1 MKRTSCTQLTNQNE
15 RSCRLTAALANSIA
29 GGKVFIPAP
38 FPVQGDCFVP
48 VDIMVWEVVTPAV
61 LSNDPKHQS
70 VRYSEPQEEMM
81 DADGDQPHDLLCFEQ
96 HLPASPGFPTSDSY
110 MEYDDLPDLQ
120 EVQEEAEPTAP
131 PVYQV
136 DVGVSHQER
145 HAHTQPPDTRW
156 LTQLAHIAT
165 GPQSPLL
172 QEPLNSS
179 SSSVCLSSTSS
190 NLHSYARPPP
200 PLPSSTLSPPRG
212 HGRERRRSR
221 KSSEC
226 GSAVSTRSSLSDDE
240 DMGWSFSCPPTAWHC
255 FLKGTHLRFHHG
267 SNVEWQDVEDLDSAD
282 EDSGDEE
289 QSRSLK
295 SYGSEGLQLV
305 EHSEI
310 VLSGQTVLQ
319 LTFDPGVF
327 GHAPMTARC
336 QLDHPF
342 YVKNKGRS
350 GRRTLELLKTY
361 HLLHTLFY
369 FLSGWSSFHPS
380 LTVVHYGIPCYE
392 MEVGDVCLPPG
403 HRDAKHTDDSQVFD
417 TFRSYDFTPLDS
429 SAVYVLSSMA
439 RRRRASQS
447 SGGAVSPDRDT
458 SQDGH
463 SPGHSHSPR
472 QKPTKA
478 QQASPAGSNNVTPQ
492 KCKRPMNAF
501 MLFAKKFRVE
511 YTQMYPGKDNRAISV
526 LLGERW
532 KKMRSE
538 ERRAFTVQAKAL
550 ADEQKR
556 LNPDCWKRKRT
567 NSGCQGN

>member
-1 MKRTSCTQLTNQNE
+1 
-15 RSCRLTAALANSIA
+15 
-29 GGKVFIPAP
+29 
-38 FPVQGDCFVP
+38 
-48 VDIMVWEVVTPAV
+48 MVWEVKTPAV
-61 LSNDPKHQS
+61 LSSDPKYQNVQEPEHQA
-70 VRYSEPQEEMM
+70 EHTGMMMM
-81 DADGDQPHDLLCFEQ
+81 DTNEDQSHDPLRCDEHF
-96 HLPASPGFPTSDSY
+96 PSSPDLPTSDSY

-120 EVQEEAEPTAP
+120 EVREEPDSKAA

-136 DVGVSHQER
+136 EVGVSHQER
-145 HAHTQPPDTRW
+145 HAHKQTRGPQPPDTHW

-165 GPQSPLL
+165 SPQSPLL
-172 QEPLNSS
+172 QEAPHSS
-179 SSSVCLSSTSS
+179 SSSVGIPTTSS
-190 NLHSYARPPP
+190 DLHSYARPPL

-212 HGRERRRSR
+212 HGRQRRRSR
-221 KSSEC
+221 TSSEC

-255 FLKGTHLRFHHG
+255 FLKGTHLRFHSG
-267 SNVEWQDVEDLDSAD
+267 SNVKWQDVEDLDSGE
-282 EDSGDEE
+282 EDSAAEE

-305 EHSEI
+305 EHAET
-310 VLSGQTVLQ
+310 VLSGQAVLQ
-319 LTFDPGVF
+319 LTFDPRAF
-327 GHAPMTARC
+327 GYTPMTARC
-336 QLDHPF
+336 RLDHPF
-342 YVKNKGRS
+342 YVKNKG
-350 GRRTLELLKTY
+350 
-361 HLLHTLFY
+361 
-369 FLSGWSSFHPS
+369 WSSFYPS

-403 HRDAKHTDDSQVFD
+403 HRDAKHTDDSLVFD

-429 SAVYVLSSMA
+429 SAVYMLSSMA

-458 SQDGH
+458 LQDAH
-463 SPGHSHSPR
+463 SPGTHSHST
-472 QKPTKA
+472 QKKPTKT
-478 QQASPAGSNNVTPQ
+478 QQANTQGGNSAPPT

-511 YTQMYPGKDNRAISV
+511 YTQMFPGKDNRAISV

-538 ERRAFTVQAKAL
+538 ERRVFTLQAKAL

>member
-1 MKRTSCTQLTNQNE
+1 MSSQPFIAYTLQLIGGSCFCSLVYDYNADTD
-15 RSCRLTAALANSIA
+15 AM
-29 GGKVFIPAP
+29 
-38 FPVQGDCFVP
+38 P

-61 LSNDPKHQS
+61 LSSDPKHH
-70 VRYSEPQEEMM
+70 SEPEGEHTGVMM
-81 DADGDQPHDLLCFEQ
+81 DADGDQSHDLLRCEER
-96 HLPASPGFPTSDSY
+96 LPSSPGFPTSDSY

-120 EVQEEAEPTAP
+120 EVQEEMEQTAP
-131 PVYQV
+131 PIFQV
-136 DVGVSHQER
+136 DMGVSHQER
-145 HAHTQPPDTRW
+145 HAHTHPPDTHW

-172 QEPLNSS
+172 QESPNSS
-179 SSSVCLSSTSS
+179 SSPACLSSTSS

-200 PLPSSTLSPPRG
+200 PLPSNSSSSRSSPRG
-212 HGRERRRSR
+212 HGRERRRTR

-255 FLKGTHLRFHHG
+255 FLKGTHLRFQ
-267 SNVEWQDVEDLDSAD
+267 SSLNAKWQDVEDLD
-282 EDSGDEE
+282 EE
-289 QSRSLK
+289 RSRSLK

-305 EHSEI
+305 EHSET

-319 LTFDPGVF
+319 LTFDPGAF
-327 GHAPMTARC
+327 GRVPVTARC

-342 YVKNKGRS
+342 YVKNKG
-350 GRRTLELLKTY
+350 
-361 HLLHTLFY
+361 
-369 FLSGWSSFHPS
+369 WSSFHPS
-380 LTVVHYGIPCYE
+380 LTVVRYGIPCYE

-403 HRDAKHTDDSQVFD
+403 HRDAKHTDDSLVFD
-417 TFRSYDFTPLDS
+417 TFKSYDFTPLDS

-447 SGGAVSPDRDT
+447 SGGAVSPDRDAL
-458 SQDGH
+458 QDTNSAGR
-463 SPGHSHSPR
+463 SHSPR
-472 QKPTKA
+472 QKPTKS
-478 QQASPAGSNNVTPQ
+478 QQASAAASNNATPT

-501 MLFAKKFRVE
+501 MLFAKKYRVE
-511 YTQMYPGKDNRAISV
+511 YTQMFPGKDNRAISV
-526 LLGERW
+526 LLGEQW
-532 KKMRSE
+532 KKMRTE
-538 ERRAFTVQAKAL
+538 ERRTFTVQAKAL

>member
-1 MKRTSCTQLTNQNE
+1 
-15 RSCRLTAALANSIA
+15 
-29 GGKVFIPAP
+29 
-38 FPVQGDCFVP
+38 
-48 VDIMVWEVVTPAV
+48 MVWEVVTP
-61 LSNDPKHQS
+61 KHQNMQD
-70 VRYSEPQEEMM
+70 SEPQGEHTAVMM
-81 DADGDQPHDLLCFEQ
+81 DTDRDQSHDLLCFEE
-96 HLPASPGFPTSDSY
+96 HLPSSPGFPTSDSH

-120 EVQEEAEPTAP
+120 EVQEEVAQAAP

-145 HAHTQPPDTRW
+145 HAHAQPPDTHW

-172 QEPLNSS
+172 QGSPHSS
-179 SSSVCLSSTSS
+179 SSSVCLSITSS

-200 PLPSSTLSPPRG
+200 SPPRSTSSPSKG

-226 GSAVSTRSSLSDDE
+226 GSVVSTRSSLSDDE
-240 DMGWSFSCPPTAWHC
+240 DMGWSFTWPSTAWHC
-255 FLKGTHLRFHHG
+255 FLKGTHLRFHSG
-267 SNVEWQDVEDLDSAD
+267 SNVEWQDIEDLDSTEE

-310 VLSGQTVLQ
+310 MLSGQAVLQ
-319 LTFDPGVF
+319 LTFDPGAF
-327 GHAPMTARC
+327 GRTPLTARC
-336 QLDHPF
+336 QIDHPF
-342 YVKNKGRS
+342 YVKSK
-350 GRRTLELLKTY
+350 
-361 HLLHTLFY
+361 
-369 FLSGWSSFHPS
+369 GWSSFYPS
-380 LTVVHYGIPCYE
+380 LTVVRHGIPCYE
-392 MEVGDVCLPPG
+392 MELGGVCLPPG
-403 HRDAKHTDDSQVFD
+403 HRDAKHTDDSLVFD

-439 RRRRASQS
+439 RRRRTSQS

-458 SQDGH
+458 SQGAN
-463 SPGHSHSPR
+463 SPGPSNSPR
-472 QKPTKA
+472 QKPTKS
-478 QQASPAGSNNVTPQ
+478 QQASTAGSATPT

-538 ERRAFTVQAKAL
+538 ERRVFTVQAKAL

-567 NSGCQGN
+567 SSGCQGN

>member
-1 MKRTSCTQLTNQNE
+1 M
-15 RSCRLTAALANSIA
+15 
-29 GGKVFIPAP
+29 
-38 FPVQGDCFVP
+38 
-48 VDIMVWEVVTPAV
+48 MVWEVVTPAV
-61 LSNDPKHQS
+61 LPSDPKYHNLQEA
-70 VRYSEPQEEMM
+70 EPQAEHTGMVM
-81 DADGDQPHDLLCFEQ
+81 DTDGDQSHDPLRCDEHF
-96 HLPASPGFPTSDSY
+96 PSSPDFPTSDSY

-120 EVQEEAEPTAP
+120 EVQEEATAA

-136 DVGVSHQER
+136 EVGVSHQER
-145 HAHTQPPDTRW
+145 RAHTQAHNSQPLDTHW

-172 QEPLNSS
+172 QESPRSS
-179 SSSVCLSSTSS
+179 SSSVCIPSTSS
-190 NLHSYARPPP
+190 DLHSYARPPP
-200 PLPSSTLSPPRG
+200 PLPSSTLSSPRG
-212 HGRERRRSR
+212 HLRERRRSR

-255 FLKGTHLRFHHG
+255 FLKGTHLRFHSG
-267 SNVEWQDVEDLDSAD
+267 SNVEWQDAEDLE
-282 EDSGDEE
+282 EDAADEE
-289 QSRSLK
+289 QSRFLK

-305 EHSEI
+305 EHAEI
-310 VLSGQTVLQ
+310 VLSGQAVLQ
-319 LTFDPGVF
+319 LTFDPGAF
-327 GHAPMTARC
+327 GCTPMTARC
-336 QLDHPF
+336 HLDHLF
-342 YVKNKGRS
+342 YVKNKG
-350 GRRTLELLKTY
+350 
-361 HLLHTLFY
+361 
-369 FLSGWSSFHPS
+369 WSSFYPS

-403 HRDAKHTDDSQVFD
+403 HRDAKHTDDSLVFD

-439 RRRRASQS
+439 RRRHVSQS
-447 SGGAVSPDRDT
+447 SREAVSPDRDVL
-458 SQDGH
+458 QDPH
-463 SPGHSHSPR
+463 SPSHSHSSQ
-472 QKPTKA
+472 QKAARGRPVGTQGGNA
-478 QQASPAGSNNVTPQ
+478 ATQT

-538 ERRAFTVQAKAL
+538 ERRTFTVQAKAL

>member
-1 MKRTSCTQLTNQNE
+1 MNE
-15 RSCRLTAALANSIA
+15 DGNEVRSFGQKFRHLCGRRRPRSRCL
-29 GGKVFIPAP
+29 
-38 FPVQGDCFVP
+38 
-48 VDIMVWEVVTPAV
+48 DIMVWEVVTPTV
-61 LSNDPKHQS
+61 LSGHSKCHQ
-70 VRYSEPQEEMM
+70 VPEPEPQAEDTEMM
-81 DADGDQPHDLLCFEQ
+81 TDADGDQSHDSLRCDEHF
-96 HLPASPGFPTSDSY
+96 PSSPGFPTSDSY

-120 EVQEEAEPTAP
+120 EVREETESTAP

-136 DVGVSHQER
+136 ELGVSHQER
-145 HAHTQPPDTRW
+145 NIQTHRPEPPDTRW

-172 QEPLNSS
+172 QEPPDSS
-179 SSSVCLSSTSS
+179 SSSVCIPSSSS
-190 NLHSYARPPP
+190 DLHSYARPPP
-200 PLPSSTLSPPRG
+200 PLPSSTLSSLRG
-212 HGRERRRSR
+212 HGRERQRCRTN
-221 KSSEC
+221 SEC

-255 FLKGTHLRFHHG
+255 FLKGTRLHFH
-267 SNVEWQDVEDLDSAD
+267 SSSKIEWREAEDLESAEEDSAD
-282 EDSGDEE
+282 EK
-289 QSRSLK
+289 QSRFLK

-305 EHSEI
+305 EHAEI
-310 VLSGQTVLQ
+310 VLSGQAVLQ
-319 LTFDPGVF
+319 LTFDPGTF
-327 GHAPMTARC
+327 GYIPLTARC

-342 YVKNKGRS
+342 YVKNKG
-350 GRRTLELLKTY
+350 
-361 HLLHTLFY
+361 
-369 FLSGWSSFHPS
+369 WSSFYPS

-403 HRDAKHTDDSQVFD
+403 HRDAKHTEDSPVFD
-417 TFRSYDFTPLDS
+417 TFKSYDFTPLDS

-447 SGGAVSPDRDT
+447 SRGAVSPDRDVL
-458 SQDGH
+458 QDVH
-463 SPGHSHSPR
+463 SPSHSHATQ
-472 QKPTKA
+472 QKPPKNQLLST
-478 QQASPAGSNNVTPQ
+478 QGGSSATPT

-538 ERRAFTVQAKAL
+538 ERRVFTLQAKAL

>member
-1 MKRTSCTQLTNQNE
+1 
-15 RSCRLTAALANSIA
+15 
-29 GGKVFIPAP
+29 
-38 FPVQGDCFVP
+38 
-48 VDIMVWEVVTPAV
+48 MVWEVVTPAV
-61 LSNDPKHQS
+61 LPCDPKHP
-70 VRYSEPQEEMM
+70 EPEGQHTEVMM
-81 DADGDQPHDLLCFEQ
+81 DADGDQTHDLLRCEEV
-96 HLPASPGFPTSDSY
+96 LSSSPSFPTSDSY

-120 EVQEEAEPTAP
+120 EVQEESEPTAP

-145 HAHTQPPDTRW
+145 HVRAQHPDTHW

-172 QEPLNSS
+172 RGSTNSS
-179 SSSVCLSSTSS
+179 SPPACVSRTSS

-200 PLPSSTLSPPRG
+200 TLTPSPPRG
-212 HGRERRRSR
+212 HNRERRRA

-255 FLKGTHLRFHHG
+255 FLKGTHLRFHGG
-267 SNVEWQDVEDLDSAD
+267 SSVEWQNVEDLNSAKGH
-282 EDSGDEE
+282 SGHEK
-289 QSRSLK
+289 QSGSLK

-305 EHSEI
+305 EHSET
-310 VLSGQTVLQ
+310 VLSGQAVLL
-319 LTFDPGVF
+319 LTFDPVAF
-327 GHAPMTARC
+327 GHAPLSARC

-342 YVKNKGRS
+342 YVKK
-350 GRRTLELLKTY
+350 K
-361 HLLHTLFY
+361 
-369 FLSGWSSFHPS
+369 GWSSFHPS
-380 LTVVHYGIPCYE
+380 LTVVRYGIPCYE
-392 MEVGDVCLPPG
+392 MEVGDVCLPTG
-403 HRDAKHTDDSQVFD
+403 HRDAKQTDDSLVFD

-447 SGGAVSPDRDT
+447 SGGAISPDRDT
-458 SQDGH
+458 SRDAHG
-463 SPGHSHSPR
+463 PGHSHSTR
-472 QKPTKA
+472 QKPTKS
-478 QQASPAGSNNVTPQ
+478 QQAVASGSNNATPT

-538 ERRAFTVQAKAL
+538 ERRTFTVQAKAL

>member
-1 MKRTSCTQLTNQNE
+1 
-15 RSCRLTAALANSIA
+15 
-29 GGKVFIPAP
+29 
-38 FPVQGDCFVP
+38 
-48 VDIMVWEVVTPAV
+48 MVWEVVTPAV
-61 LSNDPKHQS
+61 LSSNPRRH
-70 VRYSEPQEEMM
+70 EPESQCEHTGVLM
-81 DADGDQPHDLLCFEQ
+81 DADQSHDPLRCEER
-96 HLPASPGFPTSDSY
+96 LPSSPGFPTSDSH

-120 EVQEEAEPTAP
+120 EVQEEAERTAP

-136 DVGVSHQER
+136 EVGVSHQER
-145 HAHTQPPDTRW
+145 RTHTQGYGSQLPDTHW

-172 QEPLNSS
+172 QEPPRSS
-179 SSSVCLSSTSS
+179 SSSVCIS
-190 NLHSYARPPP
+190 NACSDLHSYARPPP
-200 PLPSSTLSPPRG
+200 PPLSSSTLSPPRG
-212 HGRERRRSR
+212 RGRERRRSR
-221 KSSEC
+221 TSSEC

-255 FLKGTHLRFHHG
+255 FLKGTRLRFHGG
-267 SNVEWQDVEDLDSAD
+267 SNVEWQDVGDVDSGE

-295 SYGSEGLQLV
+295 SYGSEGLRLV
-305 EHSEI
+305 EHSEN
-310 VLSGQTVLQ
+310 VLSGQAVLQ
-319 LTFDPGVF
+319 LTFDPGAF
-327 GHAPMTARC
+327 GHAPVTAQC
-336 QLDHPF
+336 HLDHPF
-342 YVKNKGRS
+342 YVKNKG
-350 GRRTLELLKTY
+350 
-361 HLLHTLFY
+361 
-369 FLSGWSSFHPS
+369 WSSFYPS

-403 HRDAKHTDDSQVFD
+403 HRDAKHTDDSLVFD

-447 SGGAVSPDRDT
+447 SGGAASPDRDT
-458 SQDGH
+458 SQDAH
-463 SPGHSHSPR
+463 SPGHSHSPH
-472 QKPTKA
+472 QKPAKS
-478 QQASPAGSNNVTPQ
+478 QHAGTPGGNNATPN

-532 KKMRSE
+532 KKMRNE
-538 ERRAFTVQAKAL
+538 ERRMFTVQAKAL

-567 NSGCQGN
+567 GSGCQGN